1 VSKINSLRA
10 NNGLGS
16 FARNGSLDAEARA
29 WSKHMAA
36 QGSLSHSGIGRLS
49 PPRSSVA
56 ENVGTGPSVSKVFNA
71 LVASSSHLQ
80 HMLGSYD
87 NIGVGVWVDSNG
99 VLWTTHLFS
108 K

>member
-1 VSKINSLRA
+1 
-10 NNGLGS
+10 
-16 FARNGSLDAEARA
+16 
-29 WSKHMAA
+29 
-36 QGSLSHSGIGRLS
+36 
-49 PPRSSVA
+49 VA

-99 VLWTTHLFS
+99 VLWTTHLYS